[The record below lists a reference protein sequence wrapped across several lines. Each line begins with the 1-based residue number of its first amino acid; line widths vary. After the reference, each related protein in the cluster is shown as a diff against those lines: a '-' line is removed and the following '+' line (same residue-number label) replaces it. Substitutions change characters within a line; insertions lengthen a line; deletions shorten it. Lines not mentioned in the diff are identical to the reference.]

1 MWLLKSKQKQAKGKF
16 STVTCKSLEY
26 NLSSYNIFGWGSLI
40 IDILWH
46 EKLEVLKEVTDF
58 LS

>member
-1 MWLLKSKQKQAKGKF
+1 MQIIRVQLVILQH
-16 STVTCKSLEY
+16 L
-26 NLSSYNIFGWGSLI
+26 IFGWGSLV
-40 IDILWH
+40 IDILRH